1 MESIIQDVKKMNKIY
16 KVILIIIMLNFP
28 KLLLSADMVGYLM
41 NQAEQEYNDKN
52 YQKAYT
58 SLQNI
63 APTGNPKAIYLLGTM
78 YLEGLGIDKN
88 YEVAHEMILFASQNL
103 YKNNKIMA
111 SEAQNIL
118 SEMYKKG
125 IGTIKNNIE
134 AYKWSYIAN
143 IAGNTNSLNLLSNL
157 KSLISE
163 EEEILAIKEAKL
175 FLSKISNKEDNQ

>member
-1 MESIIQDVKKMNKIY
+1 
-16 KVILIIIMLNFP
+16 
-28 KLLLSADMVGYLM
+28 M

-103 YKNNKIMA
+103 YRNNKIMA

>member
-1 MESIIQDVKKMNKIY
+1 MNKIY
-16 KVILIIIMLNFP
+16 KIILIIIMLSFP
-28 KLLLSADMVGYLM
+28 KILLSADMVGYLM
-41 NQAEQEYNDKN
+41 DQAEQQYNDKN
-52 YQKAYT
+52 YKKAFTALQK
-58 SLQNI
+58 I

>member
-1 MESIIQDVKKMNKIY
+1 MNKLY
-16 KVILIIIMLNFP
+16 KIILIIIMVSFP
-28 KLLLSADMVGYLM
+28 KFLLSADMVGYLM
-41 NQAEQEYNDKN
+41 DQAEQEYNEKN
-52 YQKAYT
+52 YSKAYT

-134 AYKWSYIAN
+134 AYKWLYIAN

-175 FLSKISNKEDNQ
+175 FLSKISNKEDDQ